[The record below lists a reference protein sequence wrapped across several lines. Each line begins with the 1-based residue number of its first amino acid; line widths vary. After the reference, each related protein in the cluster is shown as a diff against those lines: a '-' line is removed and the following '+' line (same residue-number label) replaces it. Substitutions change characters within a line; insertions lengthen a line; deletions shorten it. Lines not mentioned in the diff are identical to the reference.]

1 MIIFNVKDTHSK
13 TFKISEENLEI
24 VDGQN
29 YLAGNAYPKCKFC
42 LMDATLL
49 KVINIK
55 YFFY

>member
-1 MIIFNVKDTHSK
+1 MIIFNVKDTRSK
-13 TFKISEENLEI
+13 LKISEENLEI
-24 VDGQN
+24 FDGRN
-29 YLAGNAYPKCKFC
+29 YFAGNAYPKCKFR